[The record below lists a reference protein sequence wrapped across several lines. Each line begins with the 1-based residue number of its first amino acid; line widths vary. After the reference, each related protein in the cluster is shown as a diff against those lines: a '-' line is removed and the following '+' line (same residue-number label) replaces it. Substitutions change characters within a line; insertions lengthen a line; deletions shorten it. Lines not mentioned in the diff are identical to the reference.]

1 MKKLKAVSLT
11 AIFMAAILALTACG
25 SNKKTPD
32 DAREYVKACL
42 DSTYKGDADKYA
54 ELTNSS
60 KKEAEEMYEQAIDTT
75 MEAANLTEDNISD
88 ELLAKYRQFFKDVYK
103 KLNYTVGE
111 AKEDG
116 DGGFTVVVEVKP
128 ILLFQ
133 GMQEK
138 LNQEIQDEVNSGKV
152 KVTQDNMYEYVYGKM
167 YDMAIEAMDE
177 GLEYGDATS
186 VTVHVTKN
194 SDGDYEFLESDMRA
208 VDQAL
213 VAQPEI
219 Q

>member
-11 AIFMAAILALTACG
+11 AIFLAAILALTACG
-25 SNKKTPD
+25 SNEKTPD
-32 DAREYVKACL
+32 GAREYVKACL
-42 DSTYKGDADKYA
+42 DSTYKGDLDKYA

-60 KKEAEEMYEQAIDTT
+60 KKEAEEMYEQTIDTT

-88 ELLAKYRQFFKDVYK
+88 ELLAKYRQFFKDLYK

-128 ILLFQ
+128 ILMFRD
-133 GMQEK
+133 MQDK

-152 KVTQDNMYEYVYGKM
+152 QVTSDNMYEYVYGKM
-167 YDMAIEAMDE
+167 YDMAVEAMNE
-177 GLEYGDATS
+177 GLEYGDAES

-194 SDGDYEFLESDMRA
+194 SDGDYALSDSDIMA
-208 VDQAL
+208 IDQAL